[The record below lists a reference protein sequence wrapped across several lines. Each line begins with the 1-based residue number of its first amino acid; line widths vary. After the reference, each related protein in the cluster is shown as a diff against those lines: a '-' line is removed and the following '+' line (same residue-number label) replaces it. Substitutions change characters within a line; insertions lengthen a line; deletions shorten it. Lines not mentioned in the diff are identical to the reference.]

1 MATKVKTSST
11 STISSFDV
19 TKITEL
25 NSFDLTGERSK
36 CKGCSNKFYRIEMHV
51 AKDGSGKVEL
61 FTQYGPTGT
70 VQCSEY
76 RFFDNE
82 TEATKEYD
90 RIVKSKIKKGYVEI
104 DVAQRAIG
112 SEEAKKITKA
122 VTLKNAECLPQPA
135 KSNLHI
141 ETQRLIASLM
151 GSTNQFVLETLKCP
165 LGQLTN
171 NQINIGRD
179 ILQKAK
185 GIVSA
190 GKKADDEI
198 LQLTNQF
205 YAAIPHN
212 LGYGYRGQMTELLL
226 NDAQKILQK
235 EYDLDTLEDA
245 RSISATLATGTNVD
259 DQYRSL
265 DCEFVYLNKNE
276 VLFKWLERMLLET
289 RASNHHYGKLRLLN
303 AWTVNRNGERA
314 RFLDKVNSFVK
325 DCREIDLPK
334 TIKNLV
340 PARPDFDT
348 TECKYYYKT
357 NVWPLFHGTRT
368 QNITGIVKKGFL
380 IRPSGAVYTGS
391 MYDREGALYFS
402 PIASKSIGYSSLSS
416 SIWSKGTDKVAYLFL
431 NDILMGNPL
440 LASGPY
446 PYTLKGIKPHHSVWA
461 VGGKSGV
468 INDEMMI
475 YDLSQINQR
484 YLLEFDTV

>member
-25 NSFDLTGERSK
+25 NSFDLTGERSN

-76 RFFDNE
+76 RLFDNE
-82 TEATKEYD
+82 TDATKEYD

-104 DVAQRAIG
+104 DVALRAIG
-112 SEEAKKITKA
+112 SEEAKKITKV
-122 VTLKNAECLPQPA
+122 VTLKNADCIPQPT

-190 GKKADDEI
+190 GKNADDEI

-212 LGYGYRGQMTELLL
+212 LGSGYRGKMTELLL

-265 DCEFVYLNKNE
+265 DCGFEYIDKTSE
-276 VLFKWLERMLLET
+276 LFKWLCGMVKDT
-289 RASNHHYGKLRLLN
+289 RANNHYHLGTMNVLN
-303 AWTVNRNGERA
+303 AWSLSRHGETDTFKQIANEISITSRHISPPCQ
-314 RFLDKVNSFVK
+314 LDNLLDMRPDIS
-325 DCREIDLPK
+325 DN
-334 TIKNLV
+334 KNL
-340 PARPDFDT
+340 F
-348 TECKYYYKT
+348 YKT
-357 NVWPLFHGTRT
+357 NTWPLFHGTRT

-380 IRPSGAVYTGS
+380 LRPSAIINGK
-391 MYDREGALYFS
+391 MYGMGIYFGFS
-402 PIASKSIGYSSLSS
+402 SKSANYTNISS
-416 SIWSKGTDKVAYLFL
+416 SYWIGGKDNVAYLFL
-431 NDILMGNPL
+431 NDCIMGNPL
-440 LASGPY
+440 IATGPY
-446 PYTLKGIKPHHSVWA
+446 QYSASNINKHHSVWA
-461 VGGKSGV
+461 KGGQSGV
-468 INDEMMI
+468 INDEMI
-475 YDLSQINQR
+475 LYREGQSNIK
-484 YLLEFDTV
+484 YILEFECRKR